1 MDAIKRLGI
10 KAMAVTLCTMLIP
23 LFAFSVEKSRSSQA
37 SNEIDDEDGP
47 SSWDQASLPA
57 GIKIVRDVPYGSNAR
72 QRFDVYRPALSH
84 GAPVIFM
91 VHGGGWSRGDKA
103 SQVAVEKKV
112 KRWVPKGFIFISTNY
127 RLLPQADPKEQARD
141 VARAIAV
148 AQNKAASWGG
158 DRSKFIVMGHSAGAH
173 LVLLLATDHLISSN
187 IVATPLLGII
197 ALDSSVYNVVETMEG
212 RHPPFYDKAFGR
224 DPAYWKSASPFH
236 ALTKKTRPILT
247 VCSTRRTNACRQ
259 ARRFAAKAASLH
271 VPCTVLPK
279 DLSHREINQ
288 RLGEER
294 RYTAQV
300 ESFMAS
306 LDKSVAN
313 TLMHQSSGPHYGG
326 R

>member
-1 MDAIKRLGI
+1 
-10 KAMAVTLCTMLIP
+10 MLIP
-23 LFAFSVEKSRSSQA
+23 LCAFSAEKSQSSKA

-47 SSWDQASLPA
+47 TSWDHASLPA
-57 GIKIVRDVPYGSNAR
+57 NIQIVRDVPYGSNAR

-112 KRWVPKGFIFISTNY
+112 KRWVPKGFILISTNY

-141 VARAIAV
+141 IARAIAV
-148 AQNKAASWGG
+148 AQDKAASWGG

-187 IVATPLLGII
+187 IVITQWLGII
-197 ALDSSVYNVVETMEG
+197 SLDSSVYNVVETMER

-247 VCSTRRTNACRQ
+247 VCSTRSNACRQ
-259 ARRFAAKAASLH
+259 ARRFAAKAASLR

-313 TLMHQSSGPHYGG
+313 KLTN
-326 R
+326 